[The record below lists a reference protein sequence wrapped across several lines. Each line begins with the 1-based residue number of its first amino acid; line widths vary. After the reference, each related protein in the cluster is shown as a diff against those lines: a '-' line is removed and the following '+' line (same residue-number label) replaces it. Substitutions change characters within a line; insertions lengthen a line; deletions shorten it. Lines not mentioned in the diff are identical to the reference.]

1 MRQQHVLC
9 QFGPNQLWVPVTVL
23 EAHHDSDWKSFS
35 KFTLRLSGR
44 PSTQL
49 TCTVD
54 LSPSIPTS
62 PHRQPAL
69 FVTLGGCPCHFVHTS
84 TMSLTTGRFSLPI
97 VACRVKLS
105 GRSTSQKPRLGLV
118 TTPTTRT
125 SFRSA
130 SLPNLARGL
139 CGHRPPS
146 RPRRLSTVGFETLN
160 SSQPIEEETFAWYDL
175 KYFYP
180 ARIGEVFQ
188 TRYQVIGKLGY
199 GAYSTVWLC
208 KDLV

>member
-1 MRQQHVLC
+1 
-9 QFGPNQLWVPVTVL
+9 
-23 EAHHDSDWKSFS
+23 
-35 KFTLRLSGR
+35 
-44 PSTQL
+44 
-49 TCTVD
+49 
-54 LSPSIPTS
+54 
-62 PHRQPAL
+62 
-69 FVTLGGCPCHFVHTS
+69 
-84 TMSLTTGRFSLPI
+84 MSLTTGRFSLPI

-208 KDLV
+208 KDLVEHRYVLLKICTESAVTLAAKREVEVLNHINALPKSKLARSLRTSK